1 MDEIERNQIFHSLI
15 QYFPNYVSQ
24 DINSYSLKK
33 DSIIKWDD
41 AEIHKA
47 K

>member
-1 MDEIERNQIFHSLI
+1 MNETERNQIFHSLI
-15 QYFPNYVSQ
+15 QYFPNYVPQ

-33 DSIIKWDD
+33 DSTIKWGD